1 MFDDIRHIGS
11 LQDPGKSYA
20 DLYADEDRNKLFV
33 LLRLSSPS
41 VKNTK
46 YAAIYVTPK
55 QVSAY
60 MSSNMPIAEAFRNR
74 PFWYAGFQDKRLYM
88 EDIDKMRNTTRELFP
103 YNVPFDPDLC
113 DDEVELNLFLQRYND
128 KFF

>member
-1 MFDDIRHIGS
+1 MFNDIRHVGS

-20 DLYADEDRNKLFV
+20 DLYADEDRHMLFV
-33 LLRLSSPS
+33 LLRLSDAS
-41 VKNTK
+41 VKDCK

-60 MSSNMPIAEAFRNR
+60 MSSNIPIAEAFRNR
-74 PFWYAGFQDKRLYM
+74 PFWYVGFQDRKLYV
-88 EDIDKMRNTTRELFP
+88 EDVDKKRNTTNDLFP

-113 DDEVELNLFLQRYND
+113 DDEVELNFFLKKSYD